1 MIARAFSGSL
11 VDPSVRSVNRICRL
25 GVNKGMCVCVCACVY
40 VLCVRAGSAD
50 WVSIKA
56 CVHVCYARVHVCA
69 CVRVFVCVCVYAQA
83 HKKHNKGN
91 V

>member
-25 GVNKGMCVCVCACVY
+25 GVNKGMCTCVLCARACV
-40 VLCVRAGSAD
+40 CVRA
-50 WVSIKA
+50 
-56 CVHVCYARVHVCA
+56 CVCM
-69 CVRVFVCVCVYAQA
+69 CVCVYAQA